1 MKEADEDGLSFF
13 LVCVCVRV
21 RSRTVFEESYYRDN
35 SDLKKMVIQ
44 TELIQSALQTSIQT
58 WHPCE
63 TPFNLN

>member
-13 LVCVCVRV
+13 LVCVCVRL
-21 RSRTVFEESYYRDN
+21 RSCTVFEETYYRDS

-58 WHPCE
+58 WRPCE
-63 TPFNLN
+63 TPFNLH